1 MTATAPVMERRV
13 FRLTASWTI
22 VWESPFWA
30 ILLMSSLLP
39 ASLVPSGEW
48 FGVPMRVTDVATL
61 LGALF
66 YGLAGMLSLGVRT
79 NRQSRS
85 PLVPATLLLLA
96 YGFIRLVTGPLE
108 SEDQLGMAF
117 SLLLTLAAPMQ
128 AAGVLSFYDREQ
140 VQSFLNRLVIFLAM
154 ICLIYTA
161 ESVLGLGLRSE
172 AGNSIN
178 SDFGIQRVRGP
189 LFGSSTG
196 YMLILPAFGWTLH
209 TILQNRLPRSLAV
222 ATAFCLLA
230 AYLGLGSRAG
240 LILFGLFLAGLIVI
254 LRQLKK
260 SGVTVLLTA
269 VLSIG
274 SAVLVYSRADTQRFS
289 SFEDTHRRL
298 TYQTAWNIIASEGP
312 GSLLAGQG
320 YGSIWSWY
328 RRDILNTSR
337 IALGDNL
344 VMTGYGNSLYHAHS
358 TLLVLVIEFGLA
370 GIVWLA
376 FTVRHFGRMLLIRG
390 ATAGW
395 RVFTFALL
403 VSLLSYGF
411 DLFLFKEVR
420 VNAVWWLFAIAAYQL
435 QTPAKANER

>member
-1 MTATAPVMERRV
+1 M
-13 FRLTASWTI
+13 
-22 VWESPFWA
+22 
-30 ILLMSSLLP
+30 
-39 ASLVPSGEW
+39 
-48 FGVPMRVTDVATL
+48 
-61 LGALF
+61 
-66 YGLAGMLSLGVRT
+66 
-79 NRQSRS
+79 
-85 PLVPATLLLLA
+85 PATLLLLA

-128 AAGVLSFYDREQ
+128 AAGLLSFYDREQ
-140 VQSFLNRLVIFLAM
+140 VQSFLNRLVLFLAM

-178 SDFGIQRVRGP
+178 SDFGMQRVRGP

-209 TILQNRLPRSLAV
+209 TILQNRLPRSFAV

-376 FTVRHFGRMLLIRG
+376 FTVRHFARMPLIRG

-435 QTPAKANER
+435 QTPAKANAR